1 MLAIEYDVSSD
12 GLIEIVAVI
21 NAVELEGA
29 DPDGAAWLSWRRTH
43 EDGGMGC
50 APISADT
57 LAQME
62 AAKDTQELRAIV
74 ESALFADRRTKEQLS

>member
-1 MLAIEYDVSSD
+1 MASHSRGRGYGLRSD
-12 GLIEIVAVI
+12 LG
-21 NAVELEGA
+21 
-29 DPDGAAWLSWRRTH
+29 
-43 EDGGMGC
+43 
-50 APISADT
+50 DT